1 MIAIR
6 CTSGWRRGTI
16 GLVAVDTNVLVYAH
30 RRRDRRHAAAHRRLT
45 GLAEGQV
52 RWGIPVVCLA
62 EFLRVVTHPRVID
75 PLTADEACESLRRIL
90 ASPSLEVLTPGPR
103 FHELFL
109 AAVCEG
115 NAIGNLVFDA
125 QIVALCRESGV
136 ETLITEDR
144 DFHRFAGV
152 AVEHLG

>member
-6 CTSGWRRGTI
+6 CTSGWSRGTI
-16 GLVAVDTNVLVYAH
+16 GLVAVDTNILVYAH
-30 RRRDRRHAAAHRRLT
+30 RRRDRRHGVAHRRLA
-45 GLAEGQV
+45 GLAEGHV
-52 RWGIPVVCLA
+52 RWGIPVVCLP
-62 EFLRVVTHPRVID
+62 EFLRIVTHPRVMD
-75 PLTADEACESLRRIL
+75 PLTADDACESLRRIL

-109 AAVCEG
+109 AAVREG

-125 QIVALCRESGV
+125 QVVALCQEAGV

-144 DFHRFAGV
+144 DFHRFGGV